1 MSVNEMMSELAPGRR
16 EAVEKE
22 AARLI
27 VESRTLRE
35 LRRVLGLTQE
45 QVAEAVET
53 SQARVAQI
61 EKTTDVK
68 ISTVAKVVEALGG
81 TLQLVAVLPGREAV
95 TLKFGED
102 GITSRQAITSVHS
115 VSDVA
120 AGRVPLGAQK
130 GNKREVINTGAD
142 KRYARRTESEDIG
155 RSLSRDVKKV
165 AKMAARSSYGEKKVP
180 PPKKKR
186 PGEP

>member
-1 MSVNEMMSELAPGRR
+1 MMSELAPGRR

-45 QVAEAVET
+45 QVAEAMET

-68 ISTVAKVVEALGG
+68 VSTVAKVVEALGG
-81 TLQLVAVLPGREAV
+81 TLQLIAVLPGREAV

-102 GITSRQAITSVHS
+102 GIKSRQARPTSVPAIRQRGGS
-115 VSDVA
+115 RVLSLEPAETAKVVKSSRRVRQFIGSRVTREMAAAVA
-120 AGRVPLGAQK
+120 EQKVPRVA
-130 GNKREVINTGAD
+130 
-142 KRYARRTESEDIG
+142 ARRTSPGAPKGSEE
-155 RSLSRDVKKV
+155 RPK
-165 AKMAARSSYGEKKVP
+165 
-180 PPKKKR
+180 PPK
-186 PGEP
+186 PHA